1 MKRPILWIFLAYA
14 CMILFMGQ
22 YNVVPFLSP
31 APTEIQTLT
40 GIVRDTSITR
50 TGRQSILFE
59 SDDGLR
65 IQSLLRHGEKVLL
78 GQRITLRGQL
88 LDLRSPDNRGEFNE
102 WLFFRRQNIH
112 YRMFPDVVDRGDVE
126 RRSFVYVNDLRE
138 RITSI
143 YDAVLPPTQS
153 GIVRSMLIGDRSGLS
168 DEIRALYADTGI
180 AHILA
185 ISGMHVSALIGG
197 IYLLLK
203 YLGISKRDGS
213 IFVIG
218 FLIFYT
224 ILTGASVST
233 VRAAVMHSVYLIG
246 NIFYRDKDSLTAL
259 SFAGLLL
266 LIYQPLFLFD
276 LGFQY
281 SFTAVFALMLLTNP
295 TEKAIVYAISGDK
308 FLSQCFRNSYMRK
321 YLSGCIVAS
330 VATLPITMF
339 YFQYIPVYTVLAN
352 LIIVSSVSLIIIL
365 GFIIPIVGFFNLTLA
380 TFIAAPVYYL
390 LHVYELILGLIVR
403 LPFAVVTVE
412 NISLVFIFFYYV
424 ALGLFGYV
432 FSSRRNMEKFKNV
445 LQKIV
450 KG

>member
-1 MKRPILWIFLAYA
+1 MKRPILWIFIAYV
-14 CMILFMGQ
+14 CIILFMGQ

-31 APTEIQTLT
+31 APTETQTLT

-59 SDDGLR
+59 TDTGLR
-65 IQSLLRHGEKVLL
+65 IQALLRHGEKVLL
-78 GQRITLRGQL
+78 GQRITLRGQI

-126 RRSFVYVNDLRE
+126 RRFFVYINDLRE
-138 RITSI
+138 NIISI
-143 YDAVLPPTQS
+143 YDAVLPPAQS
-153 GIVRSMLIGDRSGLS
+153 GVVRSMLIGDRSGLS
-168 DEIRALYADTGI
+168 DDLRELYADTGI

-203 YLGISKRDGS
+203 HLGISQRDGS
-213 IFVIG
+213 IFIII

-224 ILTGASVST
+224 VLTGASVST

-246 NIFYRDKDSLTAL
+246 NIFYRDKDSLTTL

-295 TEKAIVYAISGDK
+295 TEKAIVYAISGNRT
-308 FLSQCFRNSYMRK
+308 LSKYLRNSYMKK
-321 YLSGCIVAS
+321 YLAGCIVAS

-352 LIIVSSVSLIIIL
+352 LLIVSNVGLIIII
-365 GFIIPIVGFFNLTLA
+365 GFLIPIVGFFSITLA
-380 TFIAAPVYYL
+380 TFIAAPIYFL
-390 LHVYELILGLIVR
+390 LYAYELVLGLIVR

-412 NISLVFIFFYYV
+412 NISLIFIFLYYV
-424 ALGLFGYV
+424 ALGLFGYI
-432 FSSRRNMEKFKNV
+432 FSSRRNIEKFKT
-445 LQKIV
+445 LLK
-450 KG
+450 K